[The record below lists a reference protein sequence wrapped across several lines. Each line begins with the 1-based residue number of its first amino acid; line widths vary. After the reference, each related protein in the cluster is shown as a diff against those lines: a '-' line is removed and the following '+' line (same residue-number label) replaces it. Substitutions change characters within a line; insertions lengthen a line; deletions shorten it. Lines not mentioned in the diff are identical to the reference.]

1 MRLHTIVVKTPTIMD
16 ALLRVLVT
24 TMRMLVGLMD
34 LVSVASQAILVSILL
49 FQEAE
54 LFFQLMVFGN

>member
-1 MRLHTIVVKTPTIMD
+1 MMSAVTV
-16 ALLRVLVT
+16 AVLILPAAQIQQHVT
-24 TMRMLVGLMD
+24 TMPMLVGLMG
-34 LVSVASQAILVSILL
+34 LVSVASQAILVSTLL